1 MSENLVTEPTPF
13 KIRCEILG
21 QLWLSQREN
30 EEYAD
35 FIKYNDLGLPLAYA
49 IAENIVISTDVAE
62 AVVSETWKML
72 LEGLEVEDQ
81 GFDSLENL
89 LG

>member
-1 MSENLVTEPTPF
+1 MSENIVPELTPF
-13 KIRCEILG
+13 SVRCQILG
-21 QLWLSQREN
+21 ELWLSHRAS

-35 FIKYNDLGLPLAYA
+35 FIEYNDLGLPLAYA
-49 IAENIVISTDVAE
+49 IAENIVTSTDVAE
-62 AVVSETWKML
+62 AVISETWAML

-81 GFDSLENL
+81 GFENLKNL